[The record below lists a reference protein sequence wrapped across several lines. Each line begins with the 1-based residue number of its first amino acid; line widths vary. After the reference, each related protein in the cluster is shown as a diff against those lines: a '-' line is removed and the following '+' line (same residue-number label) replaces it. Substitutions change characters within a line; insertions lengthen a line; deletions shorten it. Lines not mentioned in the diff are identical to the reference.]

1 MLRAFVC
8 LLFASVLASPV
19 KSEEGYQDLFN
30 GKDLSGWDGNPELWS
45 VEDGVITGKT
55 NGPDH
60 LPYNQFL
67 IWKGGTVADFE
78 LKLEFRVEG
87 NNNSGVQYRSKE
99 MSQVG
104 KWSVGGYQADIHG
117 NAAYTGMLYDERGRG
132 IIAQRGQKVVVD
144 NEGKKN
150 PSKLDVPVTPI
161 DISAWHELTILCRGN
176 HLIHKIDGVTTVEII
191 DNHEAEREM
200 EGIIAFQVHRGP
212 AMKAQF
218 RNIRLK
224 KLDAKAGKVSAK
236 PASPKKGAKARPEQA
251 QPSWIWLNDGDQ
263 PAEKVVFRKE
273 FEVKGAVAA
282 ARLYAT
288 ADDELTLY
296 IDGTKVLQHGSWS
309 QPVFKDITKL
319 IEKETPGGK
328 HVLTVEA
335 KNSKSAAGLL
345 VMLNF
350 ESGWRDAWS
359 IVSDSSWMASTKP
372 AKGWR
377 DLNFKVPA
385 HWKSADV
392 VGQLGG
398 DPWKLTMEAL
408 LAAAPLRE
416 PEATPVDQLNVAKG
430 FEVELVYSVPKDQEG
445 SWVSMCTDPKGRLI
459 VCDQYGGLFR
469 VTPPGIHGAQEL
481 TIEPIQVD
489 IGEAQGLLW
498 AFDSLYVVVNK
509 GEKYTSGVYRVKDT
523 NGDDQLDSLETLR
536 QWEGGSGEHGPH
548 AVLLTPDQ
556 KGLYIVVGNK
566 TSLTEFV
573 DSRVPPLWDEDNM
586 LPRAY
591 GRGFMKGTPA
601 PGGYISRIDPE
612 GKEWVL
618 MTAGFRNE
626 YDAAL
631 NADGE
636 LFTYDADM
644 EWDMNT
650 PWYRPTRVCHVLSG
664 VDYGW
669 RNGGGK
675 FPEHYPDTLPPVVN
689 IGPGSP
695 TGVTFGYGAK
705 FPGKYQKA
713 LFICDWSY
721 GKLYATHLQ
730 PNGASYSAEVEE
742 FITGTPL
749 PLTDLLVNPVDGAMY
764 FAIGGRR
771 VQSGLYKVTYGGE
784 ESTAP
789 VDASNAAGAELRA
802 IRRSLEDLHVGDHPD
817 AVEKA
822 WPYLAHSDRVI
833 RYAARTAI
841 EHRPVAEWKE
851 RALNETNVNAS
862 IEALLALARA
872 HERASKNPQEA
883 FDTPVPN
890 WNEDVPAKDA
900 EIASLQAAAFES
912 LGRLADAELTYDQ
925 KLAAVR
931 VVQLTLLRFGQ
942 PTAELRNDLIDALS
956 PRLPAAGQELNTML
970 LEILVYLQAPAAAA
984 KGVALLEKAPSQ
996 EEQINYAKALRHLQA
1011 GWTPELQ
1018 EQYFNWFVRAAGYKG
1033 GASFGLFVSNVKQ
1046 DAVAHLS
1053 AEDKARLEPV
1063 LTRKPEGQVNPF
1075 AAKPR
1080 PHVKEWSLD
1089 ELLPLVQDK
1098 MQDRDFE
1105 HGRKMFGA
1113 ANCFACHRFA
1123 GEGGAVG
1130 PDLTGLAG
1138 RFDRKYILES
1148 ILEPSKVISDQYSAV
1163 QILTVDGKVIQGRIV
1178 NLAGDSFRINT
1189 NMLDPDAQV
1198 GVDRKQIE
1206 EMVPSKTSMMP
1217 KGMLNTLN
1225 EEEILDLMAFLLSRG
1240 DRSHAMFKKDNGR
1253 TASR

>member
-1 MLRAFVC
+1 MRSMILGLVLICGTSLSAF
-8 LLFASVLASPV
+8 A
-19 KSEEGYQDLFN
+19 EDGYESLFN

-60 LPYNQFL
+60 LKYNQFL
-67 IWKGGTVADFE
+67 IWRGGTVGDFE

-99 MSQVG
+99 MPNVG

-117 NAAYTGMLYDERGRG
+117 NAPYTGMLYDERGRG
-132 IIAQRGQKVVVD
+132 IVAQRGQKVVVT
-144 NEGKKN
+144 EKGEKQAT
-150 PSKLDVPVTPI
+150 KLDVPVTPI
-161 DISAWHELTILCRGN
+161 DITKWHEMTIRCEGN
-176 HLIHKIDGVTTVEII
+176 RMVHQIDGVTTVEIV
-191 DNHEAEREM
+191 DDQPSEREL

-224 KLDAKAGKVSAK
+224 RIANPKKVSETAT
-236 PASPKKGAKARPEQA
+236 KKGNVRPA
-251 QPSWIWLNDGDQ
+251 NANPKWIWLEGEDG
-263 PAEKVVFRKE
+263 PADKVFFRKE

-288 ADDELTLY
+288 CDDSMTIYL
-296 IDGTKVLQHGSWS
+296 DGTKVLEGSAWN
-309 QPVFKDITKL
+309 QPQFADITKQ
-319 IEKETPGGK
+319 IEKKTPGGK
-328 HVLTVEA
+328 HVLCVEGV
-335 KNSKSAAGLL
+335 NGKSAAGLL
-345 VMLNF
+345 LSLNL
-350 ESGWRDAWS
+350 ESGWRDAWA
-359 IVSDSSWMASTKP
+359 IVSDESWQATTKGVR
-372 AKGWR
+372 GWR
-377 DLNFKVPA
+377 QLDFKAPGDWRAPA
-385 HWKSADV
+385 V
-392 VGQLGG
+392 VGQVGG
-398 DPWKLTMEAL
+398 DPWKISYDDL
-408 LAAAPLRE
+408 LAAAPLKE
-416 PEATPVDQLNVAKG
+416 PEATPIDEMIIAKG
-430 FEVELVYSVPKDQEG
+430 FEVELLYSVPKDEEG

-469 VTPPGIHGAQEL
+469 VTPPGINGAKEL
-481 TIEPIQVD
+481 TIEPIKVD

-509 GEKYTSGVYRVKDT
+509 GKNYQSGVYRVNDT
-523 NGDDQLDSLETLR
+523 DNDDHLDSLETLR

-566 TSLTEFV
+566 TALTEFAA
-573 DSRVPPLWDEDNM
+573 SRVPALWDEDNM

-591 GRGFMKGTPA
+591 GKGFMKGVPA

-612 GKEWVL
+612 GKEWE
-618 MTAGFRNE
+618 MITTGFRNE
-626 YDAAL
+626 YDAAV

-664 VDYGW
+664 GDYGW

-675 FPEHYPDTLPPVVN
+675 FPTHFPDTLPPVVN

-705 FPGKYQKA
+705 FPAKYQKA

-721 GKLYATHLQ
+721 GKLYATHMK
-730 PNGASYSAEVEE
+730 PEGATYTGALEE

-749 PLTDLLVNPVDGAMY
+749 PLTDLVINPVDGAMY

-771 VQSGLYKVTYGGE
+771 VQSGLYRVTYTGE
-784 ESTAP
+784 ESTVA
-789 VDASNAAGAELRA
+789 VDARDSAGAQLRE
-802 IRRSLEDLHVGDHPD
+802 IRHRLENLHGVGHVD
-817 AVEKA
+817 AVAQA
-822 WPYLAHSDRVI
+822 WPFLSHDDRSI
-833 RYAARTAI
+833 RAAARVAI
-841 EHRPVAEWKE
+841 EHRPISEWKDL
-851 RALNETNVNAS
+851 ALAETDSDALL
-862 IEALLALARA
+862 EGLLALSRSQT
-872 HERASKNPQEA
+872 RSTKNPQEA

-890 WNEDVPAKDA
+890 WSD
-900 EIASLQAAAFES
+900 ES
-912 LGRLADAELTYDQ
+912 AVDPEKAELQGEILTALSRLNPEELNYEQ

-931 VVQLTLLRFGQ
+931 VIQLALLRLGQ
-942 PTAELRNDLIDALS
+942 PPQEVRGDLIEHLS
-956 PRLPAAGQELNTML
+956 PALPAEGPELNSML
-970 LEILVYLQAPAAAA
+970 LDVLVYLQDPASAA
-984 KGVALLEKAPSQ
+984 KGVALLESAPSQ
-996 EEQINYAKALRHLQA
+996 EEQISYAKALRHLKA

-1018 EQYFNWFVRAAGYKG
+1018 ETYFDWFVRASGYRG
-1033 GASFGLFVSNVKQ
+1033 GASFGLFVSNIKN

-1053 AEDKARLEPV
+1053 EADKARLEPV
-1063 LTRKPEGQVNPF
+1063 LTRKPEGSVNPF

-1080 PHVKEWSLD
+1080 PLVKEWKMED
-1089 ELLPLVQDK
+1089 LLPAVQNQLV
-1098 MQDRDFE
+1098 DRNFDR
-1105 HGRKMFGA
+1105 GRKMFGA

-1138 RFDRKYILES
+1138 RFDKRYILES
-1148 ILEPSKVISDQYSAV
+1148 ILEPSKVISDQYAAV
-1163 QILTVDGKVIQGRIV
+1163 QILTIEGQVIHGRIV
-1178 NLAGDSFRINT
+1178 NLAGDSFRVNT

-1198 GVDRKQIE
+1198 SVDRKQIE

-1217 KGMLNTLN
+1217 QGAINTLN
-1225 EEEILDLMAFLLSRG
+1225 KEEILDLMAFLLSRG
-1240 DRSHAMFKKDNGR
+1240 DRNNAMFKNSSKRMVNAR
-1253 TASR
+1253 